1 MHPYYQQNE
10 EKLKR
15 QMNAYLI
22 LVRLEIEQIFGKA
35 YDEAFEEIWG
45 YYRAQMLERCPYIGG
60 DRSSG
65 TKNLTGCLFF
75 IAVGVCGKNHGLSTH
90 EWGRLATTIYQRWF
104 ARLPRSLRRAARFLF
119 RQAPGVVN
127 MALRRRD
134 RRNARIA
141 QKHPGGFIT
150 ETLPPTAEYSLIYL
164 SKRCPINDFC
174 RRYGYMEYLQP

>member
-65 TKNLTGCLFF
+65 TKNLTGCRDRCAELHVFSS
-75 IAVGVCGKNHGLSTH
+75 G
-90 EWGRLATTIYQRWF
+90 
-104 ARLPRSLRRAARFLF
+104 
-119 RQAPGVVN
+119 
-127 MALRRRD
+127 RRR
-134 RRNARIA
+134 
-141 QKHPGGFIT
+141 GW
-150 ETLPPTAEYSLIYL
+150 
-164 SKRCPINDFC
+164 
-174 RRYGYMEYLQP
+174 

>member
-10 EKLKR
+10 ERLKR

-90 EWGRLATTIYQRWF
+90 ESQQALSDQ
-104 ARLPRSLRRAARFLF
+104 RFLP
-119 RQAPGVVN
+119 ALWLYGVSAV
-127 MALRRRD
+127 
-134 RRNARIA
+134 
-141 QKHPGGFIT
+141 
-150 ETLPPTAEYSLIYL
+150 YV
-164 SKRCPINDFC
+164 
-174 RRYGYMEYLQP
+174 QP

>member
-75 IAVGVCGKNHGLSTH
+75 IAVGVCGKNHGLSTMNGAG
-90 EWGRLATTIYQRWF
+90 WRL
-104 ARLPRSLRRAARFLF
+104 RSTSAGLQGCRDRCAELHVFSS
-119 RQAPGVVN
+119 G
-127 MALRRRD
+127 RRR
-134 RRNARIA
+134 
-141 QKHPGGFIT
+141 GW
-150 ETLPPTAEYSLIYL
+150 
-164 SKRCPINDFC
+164 
-174 RRYGYMEYLQP
+174 